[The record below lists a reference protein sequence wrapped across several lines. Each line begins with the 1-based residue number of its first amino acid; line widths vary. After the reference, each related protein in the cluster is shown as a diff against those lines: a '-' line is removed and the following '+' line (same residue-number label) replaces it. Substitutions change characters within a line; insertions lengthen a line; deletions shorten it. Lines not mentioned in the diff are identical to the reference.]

1 MGRLPGAMPKTISA
15 ADHVRRCAQEPDAR
29 RKAVDLLQV
38 LAAVECGFTVG
49 GPDGV
54 APGLLRD
61 LIIITTRLASP
72 AWLGATAATPAV
84 ATFTGLSATQQPSS
98 LPALDRWRAS
108 LLRSWVAIRVPEAY
122 LAALFRQL

>member
-15 ADHVRRCAQEPDAR
+15 ADHVRRSVQVPDTR

-38 LAAVECGFTVG
+38 LAAVECSFTVG

-61 LIIITTRLASP
+61 LIIITTGLASP
-72 AWLGATAATPAV
+72 AWLEATAETPAV
-84 ATFTGLSATQQPSS
+84 ASFTALTATQQPPL
-98 LPALDRWRAS
+98 LPELDQILAS
-108 LLRSWVAIRVPEAY
+108 LLRSRFAIRVP
-122 LAALFRQL
+122 AAA

>member
-15 ADHVRRCAQEPDAR
+15 ADHVRRSVQVPDAR

-72 AWLGATAATPAV
+72 AWLEATAETPAV
-84 ATFTGLSATQQPSS
+84 ASFTALTATRQPPP
-98 LPALDRWRAS
+98 LPELDQILAS
-108 LLRSWVAIRVPEAY
+108 LLRSRFAIRVP
-122 LAALFRQL
+122 AAA